1 MRCKMNGT
9 ELALKIIE
17 KYGTTDVFSIA
28 NQAKIKVIYEKWQ
41 PVTYG
46 EFHKKDFSI
55 HINLDAPIEK
65 ERILAHE
72 LGHFFI
78 DLYGLE
84 RTRKEEEMM
93 AEDFAN
99 ALLGE
104 IAT

>member
-28 NQAKIKVIYEKWQ
+28 NQAKIKVFYEKWQ

-46 EFHKKDFSI
+46 EFHKKDLSI
-55 HINLDAPIEK
+55 HINLDAPIQK
-65 ERILAHE
+65 EQVLAHE

-78 DLYGLE
+78 YKMGLKLNK
-84 RTRKEEEMM
+84 TEEEIMVK
-93 AEDFAN
+93 AFAKQF
-99 ALLGE
+99 LPPQ
-104 IAT
+104 